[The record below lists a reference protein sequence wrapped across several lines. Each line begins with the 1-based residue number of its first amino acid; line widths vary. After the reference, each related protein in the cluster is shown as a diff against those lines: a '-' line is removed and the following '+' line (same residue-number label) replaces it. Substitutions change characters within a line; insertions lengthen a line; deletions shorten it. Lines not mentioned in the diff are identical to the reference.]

1 MKFSTLLINLGQ
13 RPRHTPTR
21 ETTADSEA
29 CVDEIFMFTVVRS
42 FFSSHFNFL
51 SVSMRHYV
59 VVITSTGLLS
69 GDDVDDD

>member
-1 MKFSTLLINLGQ
+1 MKFSCSL
-13 RPRHTPTR
+13 
-21 ETTADSEA
+21 S
-29 CVDEIFMFTVVRS
+29 FVRS